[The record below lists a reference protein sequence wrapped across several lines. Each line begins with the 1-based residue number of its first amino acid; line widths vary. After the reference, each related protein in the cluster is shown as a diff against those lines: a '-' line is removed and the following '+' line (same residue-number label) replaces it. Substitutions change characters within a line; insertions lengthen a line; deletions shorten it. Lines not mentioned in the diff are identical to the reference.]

1 MSGAILR
8 ALLPRYRCH
17 KEVSALKIAHI
28 VPNPRGVE
36 LHFVLGYVPVEVPHG
51 WVERTNA
58 EAGGYFVVY
67 DDGYTSYS
75 PAKAFE
81 NGYCLI
87 VGNDGEATD

>member
-8 ALLPRYRCH
+8 LLPRYRCH
-17 KEVSALKIAHI
+17 KEVSALKITHI

-36 LHFVLGYVPVEVPHG
+36 LHFGSDWVPVEVAHG

-58 EAGGYFVVY
+58 EIGGYYVVY
-67 DDGYTSYS
+67 NDGYASYS

-81 NGYCLI
+81 DGYALI
-87 VGNDGEATD
+87 AGSDGD